1 MKYRDL
7 PKEIV
12 INKLISTSF
21 DSPKTN
27 LMVYNW
33 CNKVLPLIQFVENE
47 RVKLIQRYGELDK
60 KTDKISVSP
69 NKMQEF
75 FKEFNEVLD
84 MDIEMPK
91 LELTENSFDDDKCQY
106 PLDKALWLTP
116 QEIGYIISLNK

>member
-1 MKYRDL
+1 MKHRDL

-47 RVKLIQRYGELDK
+47 RVKLIQKYGTIDK
-60 KTDKISVSP
+60 ETDKISVKP
-69 NKMQEF
+69 DKMQEF

-84 MDIEMPK
+84 MDIEIPK

-106 PLDKALWLTP
+106 PIDKSLWLTP
-116 QEIGYIISLNK
+116 QEIGIILNISK

>member
-1 MKYRDL
+1 M
-7 PKEIV
+7 

-60 KTDKISVSP
+60 KTDKMSVKP
-69 NKMQEF
+69 DKMQEF
-75 FKEFNEVLD
+75 FKEFNEVLN

-106 PLDKALWLTP
+106 PIDKALWLTP